1 MNRAFIHCYR
11 LLTGPKVRNL
21 YPQLPAAKCPACSR
35 SEKKVKPGCK
45 HEESR
50 PARCGP
56 NLGKSKS
63 KMPQITALPYFNL
76 WNDLFRL
83 IFLKMLQT
91 FFDPITKDSEKK
103 NATMFFWWCNL
114 RISVGAFFS
123 CEDTKPESWKKIWF
137 CHNSEIFG
145 KKLVDLNNKNRT

>member
-1 MNRAFIHCYR
+1 MNRVFIHCYR
-11 LLTGPKVRNL
+11 LLTGPKVGNL
-21 YPQLPAAKCPACSR
+21 YPQLVAAKCPACSR

-50 PARCGP
+50 PASPKCH
-56 NLGKSKS
+56 K
-63 KMPQITALPYFNL
+63 LPHYHTL
-76 WNDLFRL
+76 TSEM
-83 IFLKMLQT
+83 IFLDW
-91 FFDPITKDSEKK
+91 FFLRCFKPFSNLSPKIQKK
-103 NATMFFWWCNL
+103 KTLLCFFWWCNL

-145 KKLVDLNNKNRT
+145 KKLVDLNSKNRT